1 MTGSDTM
8 GGGMYGSDRDG
19 VRAAFAGGAVSFWE
33 ALDALVGGAEIVVD
47 RPRGSHH
54 PDFPEFVYE
63 LDYGY
68 LKGTTSADG
77 EGIDVWIG
85 SDPRRQVTGALCT
98 VDLVKHDAELKIL
111 VGCTAG
117 DCAVIR
123 RFYRTPLSAVR
134 ILRTAVFQQ
143 VNQKIFCSSSSSA
156 QPSGVRRHWRLR
168 PHSTNPARRKRA
180 RLAALSGATLHHS

>member
-117 DCAVIR
+117 YCAAIR

-134 ILRTAVFQQ
+134 ILR
-143 VNQKIFCSSSSSA
+143 
-156 QPSGVRRHWRLR
+156 RRE
-168 PHSTNPARRKRA
+168 P
-180 RLAALSGATLHHS
+180 

>member
-1 MTGSDTM
+1 MS
-8 GGGMYGSDRDG
+8 GGMRRSDDG
-19 VRAAFAGGAVSFWE
+19 PECRSGADPFTGGAVSFWE
-33 ALDALVGGAEIVVD
+33 ALDALVEGAEIVVD

-54 PDFPEFVYE
+54 PDFSQFVYE

-98 VDLVKHDAELKIL
+98 VDLVKRNAELKIL
-111 VGCTAG
+111 VGCTAD

-123 RFYRTPLSAVR
+123 RFYRTSLSAVR
-134 ILRTAVFQQ
+134 ILRR
-143 VNQKIFCSSSSSA
+143 
-156 QPSGVRRHWRLR
+156 G
-168 PHSTNPARRKRA
+168 
-180 RLAALSGATLHHS
+180 

>member
-19 VRAAFAGGAVSFWE
+19 VRAAFADGAVSFWE

-111 VGCTAG
+111 VGCTIIFKTNG
-117 DCAVIR
+117 CAFKKTKRCVLGEIN
-123 RFYRTPLSAVR
+123 FVSCIYR
-134 ILRTAVFQQ
+134 IC
-143 VNQKIFCSSSSSA
+143 NK
-156 QPSGVRRHWRLR
+156 
-168 PHSTNPARRKRA
+168 
-180 RLAALSGATLHHS
+180 

>member
-1 MTGSDTM
+1 MRRSRAVPFRSGRRSTRWSAGRRSSST
-8 GGGMYGSDRDG
+8 
-19 VRAAFAGGAVSFWE
+19 VRAVRIIPIS
-33 ALDALVGGAEIVVD
+33 
-47 RPRGSHH
+47 R
-54 PDFPEFVYE
+54 EFVYE

-134 ILRTAVFQQ
+134 ILR
-143 VNQKIFCSSSSSA
+143 
-156 QPSGVRRHWRLR
+156 
-168 PHSTNPARRKRA
+168 RKKP
-180 RLAALSGATLHHS
+180 

>member
-1 MTGSDTM
+1 M
-8 GGGMYGSDRDG
+8 
-19 VRAAFAGGAVSFWE
+19 
-33 ALDALVGGAEIVVD
+33 
-47 RPRGSHH
+47 
-54 PDFPEFVYE
+54 VYE

-68 LKGTTSADG
+68 LIGTTSADS

-134 ILRTAVFQQ
+134 ILR
-143 VNQKIFCSSSSSA
+143 
-156 QPSGVRRHWRLR
+156 
-168 PHSTNPARRKRA
+168 RKKP
-180 RLAALSGATLHHS
+180 